1 MSDEIENKSGYQT
14 QSSET
19 MNEYSGAA
27 VGDVDYV
34 RPAEIPEQEE
44 KLLLNELRN
53 LIEKEK
59 ALF

>member
-1 MSDEIENKSGYQT
+1 MYQDT
-14 QSSET
+14 DTDIINYDSNINISYLNDT
-19 MNEYSGAA
+19 HII
-27 VGDVDYV
+27 
-34 RPAEIPEQEE
+34 PIIPEQEE